1 MTEKKPVVELGWPE
15 IAAIIFASQG
25 ITSGLWR
32 LAVKMRFA
40 ALNMRV
46 PEINQGETTFLA
58 LPTGIAAMEAI
69 AIFPSEKP
77 GSMIFDAA
85 QPPVSQAKRLAKP
98 AVKTKSA
105 ASKATKP
112 RDQTSKTPPTV
123 QKATARP
130 TKKAKA

>member
-1 MTEKKPVVELGWPE
+1 MTEEKPVVELGWPE
-15 IAAIIFASQG
+15 IAAIIFASKG

-32 LAVKMRFA
+32 LAVKMRFTA
-40 ALNMRV
+40 MNMRV
-46 PEINQGETTFLA
+46 PESDNGEVTFLA

-69 AIFPSEKP
+69 AIFPSQKP
-77 GSMIFDAA
+77 GPMIFDAA
-85 QPPVSQAKRLAKP
+85 QPPIPQAKRIAKP
-98 AVKTKSA
+98 AVKAKSA